1 MLSIAACRVPRWANG
16 CVAREQG
23 LAALMGL
30 HQGRGRSSA
39 IRGKVKNE
47 MLKGLARGRWKRLG
61 DIARGLRERHGVAMG
76 IGGGGY
82 HVGNGGRHRAG
93 DAPTLEHP
101 GPRPLPDR

>member
-1 MLSIAACRVPRWANG
+1 MR
-16 CVAREQG
+16 VAREQG

-61 DIARGLRERHGVAMG
+61 DIARWLRERHGVAMG
-76 IGGGGY
+76 IGGVGY